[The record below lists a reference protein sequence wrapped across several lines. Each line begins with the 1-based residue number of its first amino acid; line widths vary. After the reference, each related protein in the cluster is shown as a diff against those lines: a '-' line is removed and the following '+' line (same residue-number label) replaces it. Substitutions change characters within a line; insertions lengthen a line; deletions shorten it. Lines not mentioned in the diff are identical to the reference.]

1 LFFRVVEAWRVMRP
15 RAIAQTHKRVDD
27 LRGDVMH
34 LEVQLQRMAAAM
46 TDLSNRGAS
55 MTVQQEEALSS
66 IRQLTSTVQRIESSL
81 GRLDLRESQLR
92 AITRRDIELQD
103 EVGSLASVMCDVD
116 IHAHITRQI
125 KSAALSHFPFPHAV
139 VDNVLPDALYQA
151 LIRGLPPVELFNDR
165 SPNER
170 QLAVPFKIAPA
181 YTRRVWTYMA
191 RTVVEQI
198 LTPALLHTFKPV
210 LNAWMSQNFPAL
222 GNDAVDRVPM
232 HASDGRIL
240 LRTRGYVI
248 PPHRDPKWGF
258 VTCLLYLARPGDKE
272 SWGTQLYTVDDDA
285 EARGTTPHWI
295 DPARCHQVSDVA
307 FVPNRA
313 FVFLNSVGAH
323 GARIPD
329 DEREGLERYAYQFR
343 IGPHAKSSIGELIEN
358 LPADRRAFWQGRK
371 TDY

>member
-1 LFFRVVEAWRVMRP
+1 MRP
-15 RAIAQTHKRVDD
+15 RAVAQTHKRVDD

-34 LEVQLQRMAAAM
+34 LEVQLQRIAAAM
-46 TDLSNRGAS
+46 TDLSNHGAS
-55 MTVQQEEALSS
+55 LSARYEEALAS
-66 IRQLTSTVQRIESSL
+66 IRQLNATVVRIESSV

-116 IHAHITRQI
+116 VHAHITRQI
-125 KSAALSHFPFPHAV
+125 KSATLSQFPFPHAV
-139 VDNVLPDALYQA
+139 VDNLLPDALYQA

-170 QLAVPFKIAPA
+170 QLAVPFKIAPVYA
-181 YTRRVWTYMA
+181 RRVWTYMA
-191 RTVVEQI
+191 RTVVEQM
-198 LTPALLHTFKPV
+198 LTPTLLQMFKPV
-210 LNAWMSQNFPAL
+210 LNTWLSQSFPAL
-222 GNDAVDRVPM
+222 GDNAVDRVPM

-272 SWGTQLYTVDDDA
+272 SWGTQLYTVDGDA

-295 DPARCHQVSDVA
+295 DPARCHQVGEVA
-307 FVPNRA
+307 YVPNRA
-313 FVFLNSVGAH
+313 LVFLNSEGAH

-343 IGPHAKSSIGELIEN
+343 IGPHAKSVIGELVEN

-371 TDY
+371 SEY